1 MTSFCNYEAIFVQ
14 QKRKQVIFSK
24 KGSKVYSAKKEAR
37 YLPLKRK
44 QADSAKKEANYLPQK
59 RKQGIFAKKEASYI
73 PQKKEARYLR

>member
-44 QADSAKKEANYLPQK
+44 QADSAKKEANYLPLK
-59 RKQGIFAKKEASYI
+59 RKQGIFSKKGSKVSSAKKEAS
-73 PQKKEARYLR
+73 